1 MKYMKKTFKTIRL
14 IMVTMLLV
22 LAGQVSLFAAD
33 NQNTATLSTLSSAQ
47 ILSGFAILL
56 LAILLPLLKKRP
68 KVVYYRIIKTYKR
81 K

>member
-1 MKYMKKTFKTIRL
+1 
-14 IMVTMLLV
+14 MVTFLLI
-22 LAGQVSLFAAD
+22 LVSQASVFAAD
-33 NQNTATLSTLSSAQ
+33 NQNISTSTLSAAQ

-56 LAILLPLLKKRP
+56 LTILLPLLKKRP

>member
-1 MKYMKKTFKTIRL
+1 MMYMKKILKTVRL
-14 IMVTMLLV
+14 IMVTFLLI
-22 LAGQVSLFAAD
+22 LVSQASVFAAD
-33 NQNTATLSTLSSAQ
+33 NQNISTSTLSAAQ

-56 LAILLPLLKKRP
+56 LTILLPLLKKRP

>member
-1 MKYMKKTFKTIRL
+1 MKKILKTVRL
-14 IMVTMLLV
+14 IMVTFLLI
-22 LAGQVSLFAAD
+22 LVSQASVFAAD
-33 NQNTATLSTLSSAQ
+33 NQNISTSTLSAAQ

-56 LAILLPLLKKRP
+56 LTILLPLLKKRP